1 MADMLIRGLGKK
13 VMDRLR
19 ARAKRH
25 GRSVQGEVRQL
36 LESEAARWSID
47 EALERAR
54 RFRGAG
60 GRVKGDSADLV
71 REDRER

>member
-1 MADMLIRGLGKK
+1 MPNLLIRGLKSK
-13 VMDRLR
+13 IVDRLK

-25 GRSVQGEVRQL
+25 GRSLQSEIKQV

-54 RFRGAG
+54 AFRESV